1 MAQNDF
7 PPAPPVESS
16 SGPALLGVDLGSNHI
31 RLGVVDPSGKLLAF
45 RREPYSDQ
53 SRETSRALADH
64 VLSVTRQMM
73 QEQSGVQS
81 GIRAIGIAF
90 PGLVN
95 QPGQRVVELA
105 QLPALAQL
113 DFHKEFSDAFG
124 LPVRFDSNANSAAFA
139 EKTLGIANGVDDF
152 LYLHIGA
159 NVSAGLVLG
168 GQLHHGLSGLAGD
181 LGQMKIYVEHMG
193 ESVPLEFM
201 ASAANIV
208 RRTQDRLRR
217 DKTSSLSRLGA
228 MGGFSYD
235 DIIAAAH
242 GGDDLA
248 KMMLQRTG
256 HFIAMAL
263 ADVVSLLNL
272 SLIAVGG
279 APAARNFMVP
289 AIADEVRERVS
300 DEAFRDCQIVAAEI
314 GAEAG
319 VIGAAL
325 LSNHSH

>member
-7 PPAPPVESS
+7 PPAPPAQSS

-31 RLGVVDPSGKLLAF
+31 RLGAVDPSGKLLSF
-45 RREPYSDQ
+45 RREPYSEK
-53 SRETSRALADH
+53 SRESSRALADH
-64 VLSVTRQMM
+64 VLDVTRRMAA
-73 QEQSGVQS
+73 EQSAIQ
-81 GIRAIGIAF
+81 AIGVAF

-95 QPGQRVVELA
+95 QTQQRVVELA
-105 QLPALAQL
+105 QFPSLAQL
-113 DFHKEFSDAFG
+113 DFHTEFSEAFG
-124 LPVRFDSNANSAAFA
+124 LPVRFETNANSAAFA
-139 EKTLGIANGVDDF
+139 EKTLGIAEGVDDF

-159 NVSAGLVLG
+159 NVSAGLALG
-168 GQLHHGLSGLAGD
+168 GQLQHGRSGLAGD
-181 LGQMKIYVEHMG
+181 LGQMKIYVEHLG
-193 ESVPLEFM
+193 ESVPLEAM
-201 ASAANIV
+201 ASAVNIV
-208 RRTQDRLRR
+208 RRTQDRLSR

-242 GGDDLA
+242 GGDDMA

-256 HFIAMAL
+256 HFISIAL
-263 ADVVSLLNL
+263 ANVVSLLNL

-289 AIADEVRERVS
+289 AIAGEVRQRVS
-300 DEAFRDCQIVAAEI
+300 DEAFRDCRIVAAEI

-325 LSNHSH
+325 LAGTGS